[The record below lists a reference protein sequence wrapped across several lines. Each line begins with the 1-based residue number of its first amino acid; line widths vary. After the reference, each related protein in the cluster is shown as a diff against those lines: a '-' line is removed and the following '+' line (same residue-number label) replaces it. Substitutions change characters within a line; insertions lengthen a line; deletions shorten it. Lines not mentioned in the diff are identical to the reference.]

1 MNTPSPFT
9 TACELLDE
17 LVASTTN
24 FPTIQH
30 TLETKADNSNTDP
43 GYRIAPD
50 PIKVRQAET
59 ALLIALHEVRKRY
72 PNMAAALEY
81 ANRAASLIQ
90 TAGGEL

>member
-30 TLETKADNSNTDP
+30 TC
-43 GYRIAPD
+43 
-50 PIKVRQAET
+50 
-59 ALLIALHEVRKRY
+59 LLYTSRCV
-72 PNMAAALEY
+72 
-81 ANRAASLIQ
+81 
-90 TAGGEL
+90 